1 MIELRLLGE
10 IQLRTVPPDEAKAEA
25 LLRQSKRLALLAYL
39 ASPSPGTWH
48 RRDML
53 LALFWPALDTAHA
66 RTSLRN
72 ALHVL
77 RRSLGDATVRSRGD
91 EEVSLDPTLLRTDLA
106 DVWTALRD
114 ARPEDALARYG
125 GELLPGLFP
134 PDSDGFMRW
143 LDGERTRLKV
153 ALSNAATTRVDELER
168 NGDVARALAVARR
181 IAEINPDDE
190 TVVRRVIA
198 LHEKNGDRA
207 GALLTFENYRA
218 RLASDFDAEPAPET
232 VALATRLRATPSVLT
247 AKASPPPAVVPGA
260 RAVTSAPAKRSAAWV
275 VAAVVVL
282 AATTP
287 VTWNALR
294 PARPLAIGQSA
305 PLTADEGLQVEAAIS
320 PNGRLVA
327 FAKGSSRLLQ
337 ISVKKIGGGAPWRLT
352 SDSTAM
358 EILPRWAPDNDQ
370 ILFLSDSDAYV
381 APSIGGTPRVVARGA
396 SGDGRIRSASWS
408 PRGDS
413 ILIVRN
419 DSLMAL
425 PTNGSGSR
433 VVGVASRRQLHSCV
447 WSPSGTWIACVVGNW
462 VAFEPGPLFGNE
474 APSGIV
480 LFPAAGGSAV
490 ELTGNEFKNTSPAW
504 SADGRFLWFL
514 SNRDG
519 TPGEMYAAPIGR
531 DGRSSGELVR
541 VGLTAESIDLAAKR
555 IAYSVPV
562 IRNANIWA
570 VPVPRDTTPARLSSA
585 GTRITSGTQ
594 LIELLNASSDR
605 KWLVFDSNVNGDA
618 DIFRMPIE
626 GGAAERLTSDPSPEF
641 GGVLSPDGREL
652 VWQRYV
658 NGKRRLYSRRLD
670 SDSAR
675 EISFGPGD
683 QGVPHWSPDGT
694 SLVAWSHDTEAGT
707 FFVMHRDAHDVW
719 QPPAWRLQGGRL
731 PGWSPDGRAIA
742 FILPNGGIATIPR
755 DSGATRTAFTP
766 RPGGI
771 DPSANVLMW
780 LDVSTIWFLGGDSH
794 GRSGIWSVP
803 ANGGK
808 ASLRVDLANSS
819 GLAHGIGFA
828 SDGSRFYFTLEERF
842 SNVRWAELVR
852 R

>member
-1 MIELRLLGE
+1 
-10 IQLRTVPPDEAKAEA
+10 
-25 LLRQSKRLALLAYL
+25 
-39 ASPSPGTWH
+39 
-48 RRDML
+48 
-53 LALFWPALDTAHA
+53 
-66 RTSLRN
+66 
-72 ALHVL
+72 
-77 RRSLGDATVRSRGD
+77 VRSRGD
-91 EEVSLDPTLLRTDLA
+91 EEVSLDPTLLRTDLG

-114 ARPEDALARYG
+114 GRAEDALARYG

-143 LDGERTRLKV
+143 LDIERTRLKL
-153 ALSNAATTRVDELER
+153 ALSSAATARVNELER
-168 NGDVARALAVARR
+168 DGDVTRALAMARR

-207 GALLTFENYRA
+207 GALLTFESYRA

-232 VALATRLRATPSVLT
+232 VALATRLRATSSVFAPKT
-247 AKASPPPAVVPGA
+247 SPPPVAPHVRTETTVPT
-260 RAVTSAPAKRSAAWV
+260 VTSASATRSTRWA

-282 AATTP
+282 AATTL
-287 VTWNALR
+287 VAWDVLR
-294 PARPLAIGQSA
+294 PPRPLAIGTSA

-370 ILFLSDSDAYV
+370 ILFLSDSNAYV

-419 DSLMAL
+419 DSLMAR

-474 APSGIV
+474 APTGIV

-562 IRNANIWA
+562 VRTANIWG

-605 KWLVFDSNVNGDA
+605 KWLVFDSNESGDA

-626 GGAAERLTSDPSPEF
+626 GGATERLTSDPRPEF

-694 SLVAWSHDTEAGT
+694 SLVAWNHDTEAGT
-707 FFVMHRDAHDVW
+707 VFVMHRDAHGVW
-719 QPPAWRLQGGRL
+719 HPPAWRLQGGRL

-742 FILPNGGIATIPR
+742 FLTPNGGIATIPR
-755 DSGATRTAFTP
+755 DSGVTRTVFTP

-771 DPSANVLMW
+771 DPSANQLMW
-780 LDVSTIWFLGGDSH
+780 LDASTIWFIGGDSH

-808 ASLRVDLANSS
+808 ASLRVDLTNSS